1 MTPITQSFCLLS
13 TFWTMQC
20 DQLIVINESL
30 CNAIAFGTIQCDHVI
45 TITQSFCLYSTMHT
59 IMWNISNTSSSNA
72 SVEMQCVCMCF
83 LYINGP
89 TRQYAVIHKNIKNI
103 PKYLKNN
110 NLLSQLV
117 PCKPGG
123 QPHWANP
130 SLFIKHV
137 PFPQL
142 YPSHGDSVIQQ
153 YGIRFKFEQNYSIDL
168 WGLFFLFFVFYN
180 FFQFFTII
188 IYIFFLFNFFC
199 TFTSIKLNQIIL
211 FCFLI

>member
-1 MTPITQSFCLLS
+1 LKK
-13 TFWTMQC
+13 
-20 DQLIVINESL
+20 IV
-30 CNAIAFGTIQCDHVI
+30 
-45 TITQSFCLYSTMHT
+45 
-59 IMWNISNTSSSNA
+59 
-72 SVEMQCVCMCF
+72 VCMCF

-137 PFPQL
+137 PFQETHANTLHFNACIGGGGVWDVP
-142 YPSHGDSVIQQ
+142 H
-153 YGIRFKFEQNYSIDL
+153 YSMHC
-168 WGLFFLFFVFYN
+168 W
-180 FFQFFTII
+180 
-188 IYIFFLFNFFC
+188 
-199 TFTSIKLNQIIL
+199 IKTK
-211 FCFLI
+211 